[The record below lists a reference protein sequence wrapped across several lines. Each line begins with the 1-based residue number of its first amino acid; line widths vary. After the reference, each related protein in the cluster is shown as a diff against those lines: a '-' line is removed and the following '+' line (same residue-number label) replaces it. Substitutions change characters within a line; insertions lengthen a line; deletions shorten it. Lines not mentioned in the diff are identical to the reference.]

1 VKNIKYF
8 LFALFLSIV
17 VIGCTT
23 LISDKKQKFPVESF
37 TQVQRTQIINLCTI
51 VDGKQT
57 CAFTPDLNHFLGPK
71 IGNGSGVIVGN
82 VNHQTLI
89 LTAAHVCSSQI
100 DKIPDFKKFLENRYP
115 QIKDIKLPEPIGKF
129 ENVKEIKIETSLFVS
144 DLENNLHS
152 VEIVDKNDSSDLC
165 LLKSFSKIPYP
176 SAAISYFPP
185 VIGEEV
191 FNTAAPLG
199 IFKKGMVPLFSGYFA
214 GLCDDKTYFCPK
226 RASESYVYTGMV
238 IAPGSSGSP
247 VYRKIDG
254 KFYLVS
260 IIHSVHIHLP
270 EIAYG
275 TTFDQTMSFLKKSMA
290 KAHVQVAAEKAEGA
304 TKSSIPDMGK
314 QF

>member
-8 LFALFLSIV
+8 LFALFLSAII
-17 VIGCTT
+17 IGCSTA
-23 LISDKKQKFPVESF
+23 ISDKKQKFPVESF
-37 TQVQRTQIINLCTI
+37 TQVQRTQIINLCAI
-51 VDGKQT
+51 VDDKQT

-82 VNHQTLI
+82 VNNQTLI

-100 DKIPDFKKFLENRYP
+100 DKIPNFKKFLENKYP

-165 LLKSFSKIPYP
+165 LLRSFNKIPYP
-176 SAAISYFPP
+176 PAAISYFPP
-185 VIGEEV
+185 AIGEEV

-214 GLCDDKTYFCPK
+214 GLCNNKTYFCPK
-226 RASESYVYTGMV
+226 RAPESYVYTGMV

-275 TTFDQTMSFLKKSMA
+275 TTFKQTMSFLKKSMA
-290 KAHVQVAAEKAEGA
+290 KAHVEAAAQKAEGA

-314 QF
+314 EF